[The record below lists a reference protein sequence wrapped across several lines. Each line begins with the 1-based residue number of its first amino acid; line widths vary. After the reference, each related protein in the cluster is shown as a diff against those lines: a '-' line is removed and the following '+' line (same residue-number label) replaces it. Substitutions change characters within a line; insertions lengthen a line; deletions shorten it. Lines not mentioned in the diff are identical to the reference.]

1 MIYDQYD
8 YEMFGIAREAVL
20 DKEAEIAASYRKQK
34 EMEKAS
40 DTLRKLNMID
50 SAWVL
55 TKAVVDEV
63 NLRQKL
69 NKALEELNDWYSDEE
84 KKYQDAKDL
93 GEI

>member
-8 YEMFGIAREAVL
+8 YEMFGTAREAVL
-20 DKEAEIAASYRKQK
+20 DAAISASYRKQK